1 MIDKF
6 YIDFKVRDYMD
17 NDSLKEINSDNII
30 DCSLGTNDFI
40 DVNIIK
46 KHILKSNYELN
57 KYPISEYEL
66 LQDEII
72 RYWKNHVNFNLK
84 RKNISFGPGVMGI
97 LRNLSEFLI
106 NNTSKV
112 LGCTPQ
118 FPRFISEVELKR
130 ATYEYYSMEKENNY
144 KFIVEDFLKKIDKDF
159 DVIHIENPNNPTGQ
173 IIDINDVEKIIIEA
187 KKHNSIVLVDEAYG
201 DYMDS
206 KNSAITLIEKYD
218 NIVVL
223 RSASKYYG
231 LPNHRVGYL
240 VANDSIIEVYNEITI
255 PFPFSD
261 LSANV
266 FRNILKDYKKFE
278 YIKEDVKDI
287 NRKMYKALKNDNY
300 LFTNIETP
308 IFTVKSKKYENL
320 SSELRKYG
328 IIAEN
333 CDNFLNL
340 DSSYARLR
348 ISKEWKTVLK
358 ILKDI
363 L

>member
-1 MIDKF
+1 MIEKF
-6 YIDFKVRDYMD
+6 YKDFRIRDYMD
-17 NDSLKEINSDNII
+17 NNVLKEISCNNII

-40 DVNIIK
+40 DVKLIK
-46 KHILKSNYELN
+46 KYISESEYELN
-57 KYPISEYEL
+57 KYPILEYEL
-66 LQDEII
+66 LQEEII
-72 RYWKNHVNFNLK
+72 KYWKRYINYDLK
-84 RKNISFGPGVMGI
+84 NQNISFGPGIMGI
-97 LRNLSEFLI
+97 LRNLSEFLF
-106 NNTSKV
+106 NDKSKV

-118 FPRFISEVELKR
+118 FPRFISEVELKK
-130 ATYEYYSMEKENNY
+130 AKYEYYSMEEKNNY
-144 KFIVEDFLKKIDKDF
+144 KFFVEDFLERMNKDY

-173 IIDINDVEKIIIEA
+173 IISIDDIEKIIIKA
-187 KKHNSIVLVDEAYG
+187 KKYNSIVFIDEAYG
-201 DYMDS
+201 DYMDN
-206 KNSAITLIEKYD
+206 KNSAITLVGKYD

-240 VANDSIIEVYNEITI
+240 IANEDFIKVYNEITI

-266 FRNILKDYKKFE
+266 FRNILKDHEKFE
-278 YIKEDVKDI
+278 FIKNEVKDI
-287 NRKMYKALKNDNY
+287 NKKIYKTLNEENY

-308 IFTVKSKKYENL
+308 IFTVRTKKYENL
-320 SSELRKYG
+320 SKELRKYG
-328 IIAEN
+328 IIVEN

-348 ISKEWKTVLK
+348 ISREWKEVLK
-358 ILKDI
+358 ILKEI